1 MIQWEDLREPW
12 ERLRWARARAGFE
25 RAKDA
30 ADSLGMNPVTYRSYE
45 RRPDQ
50 AGARM
55 FDHQA
60 AARLGKKFKCSWNWL
75 LTGEGSPDDAMSP
88 TMRVAEQMAERID
101 QIEEGPQR
109 EAAVQLILSVLENYS
124 KKAG

>member
-1 MIQWEDLREPW
+1 MIQWEELREPW
-12 ERLRWARARAGFE
+12 ERLRWSRARAGFE

-30 ADSLGMNPVTYRSYE
+30 ADSLGMNAVTYRSYE

-55 FDHQA
+55 FDHQV
-60 AARLGKKFKCSWNWL
+60 AARLGKKFKVSWIWL
-75 LTGEGSPDDAMSP
+75 LKGEGQPDDVASP
-88 TMRVAEQMAERID
+88 VMQEAERIAERLE

-109 EAAVQLILSVLENYS
+109 EAAAQLIWSVLENYS
-124 KKAG
+124 KKSA